1 MRFLIPAVTVLALAG
16 CATAVPESAP
26 KEGFDNYDQ
35 ARIAREAELRGQALA
50 NGQPSTAADA
60 TTIVAGADAS
70 TPGTSTT
77 TAAKPAN
84 NVGISDEQNFAA
96 VTERETI
103 ESDRQRLEQQ
113 RAQYKVIDPKPL
125 PTRSGAGAP
134 NVAAFAVKST
144 NAVGESIYRRSGL
157 FAESRF
163 QRNCNKYNSVE
174 RAQEDF
180 LRLGGPERDR
190 LGLDPDGD
198 GFACSWD
205 PTPFRNA
212 VK

>member
-1 MRFLIPAVTVLALAG
+1 MRFLIPAVTALALAG
-16 CATAVPESAP
+16 CATTVPESGP

-35 ARIAREAELRGQALA
+35 AANAREAELRGEALA
-50 NGQPSTAADA
+50 TGQPPAGSDSQTAIASGDA
-60 TTIVAGADAS
+60 AQT
-70 TPGTSTT
+70 GTA
-77 TAAKPAN
+77 TAPVRTAT
-84 NVGISDEQNFAA
+84 NVGISDEQSFEA

-103 ESDRQRLEQQ
+103 ESDRERLEQQ

-125 PTRSGAGAP
+125 PKRSGSGAP
-134 NVAAFAVKST
+134 NVVAYAVTTT
-144 NAVGESIYRRSGL
+144 NAVGESLYRRSGL

-163 QRNCNKYNSVE
+163 ERNCARYNSDE

-180 LRLGGPERDR
+180 LKRGGPKRDS

-198 GFACSWD
+198 GFACGWD
-205 PTPFRNA
+205 PAPFRNA